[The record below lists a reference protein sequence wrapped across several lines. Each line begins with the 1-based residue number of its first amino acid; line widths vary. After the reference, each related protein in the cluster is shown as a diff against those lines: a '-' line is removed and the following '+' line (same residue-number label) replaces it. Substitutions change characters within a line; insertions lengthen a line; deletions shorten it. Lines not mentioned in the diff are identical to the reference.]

1 MSYVFS
7 WEVPERVGY
16 FDLGEVYSLE
26 DASDLKVQMLELLER
41 STMPLHIM
49 FDICTLK
56 HFPMRMNAETWEM
69 AEWMRHPKLGW
80 LIIINSST
88 NPMAHFLVSAVGKAV
103 GVKTR
108 FVKSREDAH
117 TTVIRMDQSVSAA

>member
-1 MSYVFS
+1 MSYMFL

-26 DASDLKVQMLELLER
+26 DANLLNDQMLQMLNR
-41 STMPLHIM
+41 AAMPLHIM
-49 FDICTLK
+49 FDIGTLK
-56 HFPMRMNAETWEM
+56 RFPMRMNAETWEM

-80 LIIINSST
+80 LIVINKNT
-88 NPMAHFLVSAVGKAV
+88 NPMAHFMVSAVGKTI

-108 FVKSREDAH
+108 FVKSRDEAH
-117 TTVIRMDQSVSAA
+117 EIVFRMDQSLSAA